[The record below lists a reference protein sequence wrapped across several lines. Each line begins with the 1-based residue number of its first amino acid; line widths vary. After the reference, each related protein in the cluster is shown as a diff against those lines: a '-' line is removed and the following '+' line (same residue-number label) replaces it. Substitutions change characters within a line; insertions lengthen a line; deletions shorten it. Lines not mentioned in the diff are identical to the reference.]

1 MVAETSD
8 PPPPT
13 PWCFKIRLPR
23 PLWIGAA
30 AVVLIVGAIGL
41 QVGVPIF
48 RRLSDSAVTDGDLA
62 NLL

>member
-1 MVAETSD
+1 
-8 PPPPT
+8 
-13 PWCFKIRLPR
+13 
-23 PLWIGAA
+23 LWIGAA